1 MAAGRLGLHIKL
13 LHSKKEFHLKKK
25 CVADIRDRDLVETVF
40 LVKDKIIAMAKNGKP
55 YLTLKLMDKTGEV
68 DAKVWDNADEVGAL
82 FDRNDF
88 LAVRAKASVYLGKMQ
103 LIVSEL
109 KRVPEDSVELADF
122 LPETERDINAMVAEL
137 HALIATLKD
146 PELGRLMHAFFQDPE
161 LLAQYR
167 VAPAAKGM
175 HHVYLGGLLEHS
187 LAVAKLVDAMVPLY
201 DGLNRDLLIVGALL
215 HDIGKVR
222 EMTYL
227 RCFDYSDEGKLIGHI
242 TIGVEMLQ
250 ERISK
255 LPGFPAELAML
266 LKHMILSHHGQY
278 EYGSPKRPK
287 TLEATILSY
296 LDDLDS
302 KINGIRTHIRKEP
315 DNLSRWTS
323 YHRLYDRYFFK
334 ENCLQGEELELRPE
348 QCLEPSEQM
357 PQRVSPPPFAAAPPS
372 PQQASQGQ
380 RPQQAPQTPPAPQ
393 TRQAPQAPQTPP
405 APQARQARQAQGG
418 ASQEPSRGTD
428 QGRKNFSNNPFA
440 ALKDVKD

>member
-1 MAAGRLGLHIKL
+1 M
-13 LHSKKEFHLKKK
+13 LKKT
-25 CVADIRDRDLVETVF
+25 VAEIKDRDIVEAVF
-40 LVKDKIIAMAKNGKP
+40 LVKEKIVAMAKNGKP

-68 DAKVWDNADEVGAL
+68 DAKIWDNADQVGSL

-88 LAVRAKASVYLGKMQ
+88 LAVKGKASVYLGKMQ

-109 KRVPEDSVELADF
+109 KRVPEESVQLADF
-122 LPETERDINAMVAEL
+122 LPETASDIEAMVAQL
-137 HALIATLKD
+137 HALVASLTD
-146 PELGRLMHAFFQDPE
+146 PDLARLLRSFFEDPE

-167 VAPAAKGM
+167 TAPAAKGM

-201 DGLNRDLLIVGALL
+201 QGLNRDLLVAGALL

-250 ERISK
+250 ERIAR
-255 LPGFPAELAML
+255 LPGFPVELAML

-287 TLEATILSY
+287 TLEATILNY

-315 DNLSRWTS
+315 DNPSRWTS

-334 ENCLQGEELELRPE
+334 EKPPVEMGGGEPSGPAPLDG
-348 QCLEPSEQM
+348 LEPSELM
-357 PQRVSPPPFAAAPPS
+357 PETVPPPAAHAGEPQR
-372 PQQASQGQ
+372 
-380 RPQQAPQTPPAPQ
+380 PAPEKG
-393 TRQAPQAPQTPP
+393 RQEQ
-405 APQARQARQAQGG
+405 RGG
-418 ASQEPSRGTD
+418 E
-428 QGRKNFSNNPFA
+428 QGRKSFSNNPFA
-440 ALKDVKD
+440 ILKK

>member
-1 MAAGRLGLHIKL
+1 MKKNVAEIK
-13 LHSKKEFHLKKK
+13 
-25 CVADIRDRDLVETVF
+25 DRDIVEAVF
-40 LVKDKIIAMAKNGKP
+40 LVKEKIVAMAKNGKP

-68 DAKVWDNADEVGAL
+68 DAKVWDNADQVGSL

-88 LAVRAKASVYLGKMQ
+88 LAVKGKASVYLGKMQ
-103 LIVSEL
+103 LIISEL
-109 KRVPEDSVELADF
+109 KRVPEESVQLADF
-122 LPETERDINAMVAEL
+122 LPETDSDIKAMVAEL
-137 HALIATLKD
+137 DALVASLTD
-146 PELGRLMHAFFQDPE
+146 PDLARLLRSFFEDPE

-167 VAPAAKGM
+167 TAPAAKGM

-201 DGLNRDLLIVGALL
+201 QGLNRDLLVAGALL

-227 RCFDYSDEGKLIGHI
+227 RCFDYSDEGKLLGHI

-250 ERISK
+250 ERIAR
-255 LPGFPAELAML
+255 LPGFPVELAML

-287 TLEATILSY
+287 TLEATILNY

-315 DNLSRWTS
+315 DNPSRWTS

-334 ENCLQGEELELRPE
+334 EKPLVEQGGGE
-348 QCLEPSEQM
+348 QAENPAVLADCLEPSELM
-357 PQRVSPPPFAAAPPS
+357 PETVPAPA
-372 PQQASQGQ
+372 QQASEPT
-380 RPQQAPQTPPAPQ
+380 RP
-393 TRQAPQAPQTPP
+393 
-405 APQARQARQAQGG
+405 AQEKRGG
-418 ASQEPSRGTD
+418 D
-428 QGRKNFSNNPFA
+428 QGRKAFSNNPFA
-440 ALKDVKD
+440 VLKK

>member
-1 MAAGRLGLHIKL
+1 M
-13 LHSKKEFHLKKK
+13 KKK
-25 CVADIRDRDLVETVF
+25 CVADIKDRDLVESVF
-40 LVKDKIIAMAKNGKP
+40 LVKEKIVAMAKNGKP
-55 YLTLKLMDKTGEV
+55 YLTLRLMDRTGEV

-88 LAVRAKASVYLGKMQ
+88 LSIRAKASVYLGKMQ

-109 KRVPEDSVELADF
+109 KRVPEETVELADF
-122 LPETERDINAMVAEL
+122 LPETERDIQAMVAEL
-137 HALIATLKD
+137 QLLIGTVKD
-146 PELGRLMHAFFQDPE
+146 PDLGRLLSSFFQDPE

-187 LAVAKLVDAMVPLY
+187 LAVAKLVDAIVPLY
-201 DGLNRDLLIVGALL
+201 TGLNRDLLIAGALL

-250 ERISK
+250 ERVAK
-255 LPGFPAELAML
+255 LAGFPVELGML

-287 TLEATILSY
+287 TLEATILNY

-315 DNLSRWTS
+315 DNPSRWTT

-334 ENCLQGEELELRPE
+334 ENCLHGEELEPVAVECPE
-348 QCLEPSEQM
+348 PPERAPEPVTAVS
-357 PQRVSPPPFAAAPPS
+357 PQRQ
-372 PQQASQGQ
+372 PQERSGG
-380 RPQQAPQTPPAPQ
+380 
-393 TRQAPQAPQTPP
+393 RQ
-405 APQARQARQAQGG
+405 
-418 ASQEPSRGTD
+418 EYSRGND
-428 QGRKNFSNNPFA
+428 QGRKSFSNNPFA
-440 ALKDVKD
+440 ALKDVNKE